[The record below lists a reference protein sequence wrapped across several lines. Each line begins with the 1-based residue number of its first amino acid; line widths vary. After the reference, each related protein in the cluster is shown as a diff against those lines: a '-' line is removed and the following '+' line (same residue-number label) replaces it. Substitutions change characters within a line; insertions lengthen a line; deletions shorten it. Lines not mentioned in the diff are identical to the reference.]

1 MNIQVFKKNLLPP
14 QNVIISYPRD
24 NSHIVVTWDEVR
36 NPDKHVLNKEIKKA
50 LYHGI
55 KPSYHGMIRLYQAMI
70 RRFQGILI
78 TSYLYIF
85 VNDYPLLS

>member
-1 MNIQVFKKNLLPP
+1 MVRLQSYIKKMK
-14 QNVIISYPRD
+14 YKR
-24 NSHIVVTWDEVR
+24 
-36 NPDKHVLNKEIKKA
+36 LNKEIKKA

-70 RRFQGILI
+70 RRFQGIPI

-85 VNDYPLLS
+85 VNGYPLLSRVIP